1 MAITNSLVG
10 KTQQKQGMTDFLTK
24 DAVKEQINKVV
35 GAKNSQSFI
44 TAIVSAVQVNPKLKE
59 CSNTS
64 ILSSA
69 LVGESLKLSPSPQLG
84 QYYIVPYDTKN
95 GKEARFQMGY
105 RGYVQLA
112 IRSGQYKK
120 LNVVA
125 IKEGELVRFNP
136 LTEEIEVNL
145 IEDVEERENAETSG
159 YYAMFEYLNGFRK
172 EIYWSKR
179 KMMLFADTYVPAFSL
194 KETKGKYPKVSYQ
207 DYLDG
212 KYDKKDEWLYSSN
225 WYQDFDEMGI
235 KTMLIQ
241 LIKKWGVMSADMQ
254 TALVNDIG
262 AVADGNPQYVDNYVD
277 NVEEPQEQPQE
288 VVADVEVEEV
298 KTNEAEN
305 VLFSK

>member
-1 MAITNSLVG
+1 MIQNSLVG
-10 KTQQKQGMTDFLTK
+10 KKQQKQGMTEFLTK
-24 DAVKEQINKVV
+24 DAVKEQINNVV
-35 GAKNSQSFI
+35 GAKDSQSFI

-125 IKEGELVRFNP
+125 IKDGELVHFNP

-145 IEDVEERENAETSG
+145 IEDVEERENAETIG

-194 KETKGKYPKVSYQ
+194 KATKGKNQKVSYQ

-225 WYQDFDEMGI
+225 WYQDFDGMGI

-254 TALVNDIG
+254 TALANDIG
-262 AVADGNPQYVDNYVD
+262 AVADGNQQYVDNYVD

-288 VVADVEVEEV
+288 VVEIVEAEEV
-298 KTNEAEN
+298 KTNEAQN

>member
-1 MAITNSLVG
+1 MVANSLVG
-10 KTQQKQGMTDFLTK
+10 KKQQKQGMTAFLTQ

-35 GAKNSQSFI
+35 GAKDSQSFI

-125 IKEGELVRFNP
+125 IKEGELVHFNP

-145 IEDVEERENAETSG
+145 IEDVEERENAETIG

-194 KETKGKYPKVSYQ
+194 KATKGKNPKVSYQ

-225 WYQDFDEMGI
+225 WYQNFDEMGV

-254 TALVNDIG
+254 TALANDIG
-262 AVADGNPQYVDNYVD
+262 AVADGNQQYVDNYVD